1 MPHYKHTSIMVYL
14 FFLSSI
20 MTNNVRK
27 HRSFL
32 WRQRN
37 HFTANLLAFQEIC
50 HIVPQDS
57 HGLHSFQILF
67 DFFGSIAVNHVP
79 VAGCDDGH
87 AFDGKVFVDFIKS
100 CRSAGASA
108 TDHSSPNFS
117 AEISAVK
124 SSVKERNQ
132 SPGSGSEVNGCAKD
146 KAVSIFSFF
155 QEFVNTVIAEATICF
170 FK

>member
-20 MTNNVRK
+20 MTNNARK

-67 DFFGSIAVNHVP
+67 YFFWRRAMHHIPITGS
-79 VAGCDDGH
+79 DDGH
-87 AFDGKVFVDFIKS
+87 LHQAKIFVYLIPGGSSTSPSGRYDRC
-100 CRSAGASA
+100 CRFQVKPVGASVQ
-108 TDHSSPNFS
+108 NGI
-117 AEISAVK
+117 ER
-124 SSVKERNQ
+124 SV
-132 SPGSGSEVNGCAKD
+132 
-146 KAVSIFSFF
+146 
-155 QEFVNTVIAEATICF
+155 
-170 FK
+170 